1 MSFQGWLNN
10 LTFMIATAS
19 TPAARPTLR
28 RDQVSLWR
36 LVWVAPLTLVLAVG
50 ACFVVRFLAQL
61 IDPNTRNM
69 PQLQMPMQVL
79 AIEGALAA
87 IVVFVLFALF
97 VPRPVF
103 WYRIVGGVALLFSLL
118 PDIGLALGGAP
129 MITAMRFVGP
139 LTSIGSPGPGGPGGA
154 GGPPPGGGPGAGGPP
169 PGFLSGMAIDQVIVL
184 MLMHVAVGLVC
195 ISVLTTLARRRT
207 VAA

>member
-1 MSFQGWLNN
+1 
-10 LTFMIATAS
+10 MIATAS
-19 TPAARPTLR
+19 TSAAGANVR
-28 RDQVSLWR
+28 RDAVSLRR

-97 VPRPVF
+97 VPRPIF

-118 PDIGLALGGAP
+118 PDVGLALGGAP
-129 MITAMRFVGP
+129 MMTAMRFVGP
-139 LTSIGSPGPGGPGGA
+139 LASIGAPGPGGPGGPGG
-154 GGPPPGGGPGAGGPP
+154 GGPPPGGGPGAGVPP
-169 PGFLSGMAIDQVIVL
+169 PGFLSG
-184 MLMHVAVGLVC
+184 
-195 ISVLTTLARRRT
+195 
-207 VAA
+207 

>member
-1 MSFQGWLNN
+1 MD
-10 LTFMIATAS
+10 MIATAS
-19 TPAARPTLR
+19 TPVARSVVR
-28 RDQVSLWR
+28 RDRVSWPR

-61 IDPNTRNM
+61 IDPSTRNM

-87 IVVFVLFALF
+87 ILVFVLFALF
-97 VPRPVF
+97 VPRPIF

-118 PDIGLALGGAP
+118 PDIALALGGAP
-129 MITAMRFVGP
+129 MMTAMRFVGP
-139 LTSIGSPGPGGPGGA
+139 LTSIGASGPGGPGGP

-169 PGFLSGMAIDQVIVL
+169 PGFMSGMALDQVIVL
-184 MLMHVAVGLVC
+184 MLLHVAVGLVC
-195 ISVLTTLARRRT
+195 IGLLTTLTRKRAGTQTPKNPGR
-207 VAA
+207 